1 MGVWNVTIALP
12 TTTTMETVM
21 LSMEE
26 MLYIAKQ
33 KIRMEITT
41 AILVLL
47 DTLVSFFQ
55 LWIILTQLH
64 VINIQLFW
72 FSALYSYFSFFSH
85 SKVDMEEDIWRRD
98 CFSPDDGFVGCKQD
112 SRNNGSSSWN
122 IEICV
127 CEGSLCNIKMGD
139 ISTSTSKS
147 TTHKG
152 KHWFIICFHWLD
164 IILKDKKGV
173 LKLNLYFLQKEG

>member
-1 MGVWNVTIALP
+1 M
-12 TTTTMETVM
+12 
-21 LSMEE
+21 
-26 MLYIAKQ
+26 
-33 KIRMEITT
+33 
-41 AILVLL
+41 LL

-64 VINIQLFW
+64 VNIQLFW

-98 CFSPDDGFVGCKQD
+98 CFSPDDGFVGCKQG
-112 SRNNGSSSWN
+112 SRNNGSSSCN
-122 IEICV
+122 FEICV

-152 KHWFIICFHWLD
+152 KHWFIICFHWLMNNTHMTNLLKLYLNFQNYVDLMMPTILLKD
-164 IILKDKKGV
+164 IISKT
-173 LKLNLYFLQKEG
+173 